1 VKKDNMRSLI
11 NFCCLSLIWVNGF
24 SQRTI
29 DVDKDPNANGGI
41 LQNVYTVGG
50 KPFVTAKFSKVIEG
64 TPFFNEQMMRGTIIS
79 SDEKEHKNLSVRLN
93 LLESQ
98 VNYLG
103 DKQIEMIATSI
114 VKEVVLLDTIE
125 KIDHHFIFAEFIDI
139 YDKPEKDFYEVLET
153 GMAGLYKQYKKKLLE
168 SKPYGSATIEQ
179 KIQTEIRYFI
189 LVNGQWIRVKKMKD
203 LTTAFYKKN
212 KEITKFITEK
222 KISEN
227 SESNFEAVTA
237 YYNSLFPVK

>member
-1 VKKDNMRSLI
+1 MRSLLV
-11 NFCCLSLIWVNGF
+11 FCCLSLFWVNSL

-41 LQNVYTVGG
+41 LQNVYAVGG

-64 TPFFNEQMMRGTIIS
+64 SPFFNDQMMRGTIIS
-79 SDEKEHKNLSVRLN
+79 SEGKEYKDLSVRLN

-103 DKQIEMIATSI
+103 DKQVEMITTLP
-114 VKEVVLLDTIE
+114 VKEVVLSDTVRRV
-125 KIDHHFIFAEFIDI
+125 DHRFIFSEFIEI
-139 YDKPEKDFYEVLET
+139 YDKPDKDFYELLET
-153 GMAGLYKQYKKKLLE
+153 GKAEFYKQHKKKLLE

-179 KIQTEIRYFI
+179 TIQTEIRYFI
-189 LVNGQWIRVKKMKD
+189 LANGQWIRIKKMKD

-212 KEITKFITEK
+212 KEIAKFITEK

-227 SESNFEAVTA
+227 SESNFEALTA

>member
-1 VKKDNMRSLI
+1 MRSLLVFCSLSFIWI
-11 NFCCLSLIWVNGF
+11 NSF

-41 LQNVYTVGG
+41 LQNVYAVGG

-64 TPFFNEQMMRGTIIS
+64 SPFFNEQRMQGTIIS
-79 SDEKEHKNLSVRLN
+79 SEGKEYKDLSTRLN

-103 DKQIEMIATSI
+103 DNQIEMIATS
-114 VKEVVLLDTIE
+114 VVREVVLADTVE
-125 KIDHHFIFAEFIDI
+125 KIEHRFIFSEFIEI
-139 YDKPEKDFYEVLET
+139 PDKPEKDFYELLET
-153 GMAGLYKQYKKKLLE
+153 GKAGLYKQHKKKLLE

-189 LVNGQWIRVKKMKD
+189 LVNGQWIRIKKMKD

-212 KEITKFITEK
+212 KEIGKFITEK

-227 SESNFEAVTA
+227 SESNFEIVTA
-237 YYNSLFPVK
+237 YYNSLFAGK

>member
-1 VKKDNMRSLI
+1 MRSLFI
-11 NFCCLSLIWVNGF
+11 FCCLFLIWINSF

-29 DVDKDPNANGGI
+29 DVDKDPNGNGGI
-41 LQNVYTVGG
+41 LQNAYAVGG

-64 TPFFNEQMMRGTIIS
+64 SPLFNEQMMYGKIIS
-79 SDEKEHKNLSVRLN
+79 SEGKEYKDLPVRLN

-98 VNYLG
+98 VNFIG
-103 DKQIEMIATSI
+103 NKQVEMIATSA
-114 VKEVVLLDTIE
+114 VREVVLSDTVQ
-125 KIDHHFIFAEFIDI
+125 KIDHRFIFSEYIDI
-139 YDKPEKDFYEVLET
+139 PDKPEKGFYELLET
-153 GMAGLYKQYKKKLLE
+153 GKAELYKQHKKKLWE

-189 LVNGQWIRVKKMKD
+189 LVNGQWIRIKKVED

-222 KISEN
+222 KLSEN
-227 SESNFEAVTA
+227 SDSNFEAITA
-237 YYNSLFPVK
+237 YYNSLFLVQ

>member
-1 VKKDNMRSLI
+1 MRSLLV
-11 NFCCLSLIWVNGF
+11 FCCLFFLWVSGL

-64 TPFFNEQMMRGTIIS
+64 TPFFNEQMMRGAIIS
-79 SDEKEHKNLSVRLN
+79 NDGKEYKDHWVRLN
-93 LLESQ
+93 LLEAQ
-98 VNYLG
+98 VNYIG
-103 DKQIEMIATSI
+103 EKQIEMIATSP
-114 VKEVVLLDTIE
+114 VREVVLSDTAL
-125 KIDHHFIFAEFIDI
+125 KIDHHFIFSEFIEI
-139 YDKPEKDFYEVLET
+139 PDKPEKDFYELLET
-153 GMAGLYKQYKKKLLE
+153 GKAQLYKQHKKKLLE

-189 LVNGQWIRVKKMKD
+189 LVNGQWTRIKKMKD
-203 LTTAFYKKN
+203 LTTAFYKKQ
-212 KEITKFITEK
+212 KELAKFITEK
-222 KISEN
+222 KIFEN

-237 YYNSLFPVK
+237 YYNSLFTGK

>member
-1 VKKDNMRSLI
+1 MRSLLF
-11 NFCCLSLIWVNGF
+11 FCCLSLLWINGL

-41 LQNVYTVGG
+41 LQNAYTVGG
-50 KPFVTAKFSKVIEG
+50 KPFVTAKFSKLIEG
-64 TPFFNEQMMRGTIIS
+64 SPFFNEQMMRGTIILS
-79 SDEKEHKNLSVRLN
+79 EGKEHKDLSVRLN
-93 LLESQ
+93 LLESE

-103 DKQIEMIATSI
+103 NKQIEMITTLP
-114 VKEVVLLDTIE
+114 VKEVVLSDTIQ
-125 KIDHHFIFAEFIDI
+125 KIDHRFIFSEFIEI
-139 YDKPEKDFYEVLET
+139 YDKPEKDFYELLET
-153 GMAGLYKQYKKKLLE
+153 GKAELYKQHKKKLLE

-189 LVNGQWIRVKKMKD
+189 LVNGQWIRIKKMKD

-212 KEITKFITEK
+212 KEIAKFITER
-222 KISEN
+222 KISEK

-237 YYNSLFPVK
+237 YYNSLFTGK

>member
-1 VKKDNMRSLI
+1 MRSLRV
-11 NFCCLSLIWVNGF
+11 FCCLSLLWVNGL

-41 LQNVYTVGG
+41 LQNVYAVGG

-64 TPFFNEQMMRGTIIS
+64 SPFFNEQMMRGSIILS
-79 SDEKEHKNLSVRLN
+79 EGKEYKNLSVRLN
-93 LLESQ
+93 LLELQ

-103 DKQIEMIATSI
+103 DKQVEMITTSP
-114 VKEVVLLDTIE
+114 VKEVVLLDTVQR
-125 KIDHHFIFAEFIDI
+125 IDHRFIFSEFIEI
-139 YDKPEKDFYEVLET
+139 YDKPDKDFYELLET
-153 GMAGLYKQYKKKLLE
+153 GKAELYKQHKKKLLE
-168 SKPYGSATIEQ
+168 NKPYGSATIEQ
-179 KIQTEIRYFI
+179 TIQTEIRYYI
-189 LVNGQWIRVKKMKD
+189 LVNGQWIRIKKMKD
-203 LTTAFYKKN
+203 LVTAFYKKN
-212 KEITKFITEK
+212 KEIGKFITEK